1 VKKAFLSSA
10 VTAAVFVTCFAW
22 ICLIGGPA
30 SAQQAP
36 NGAVAQGPGGIALVD
51 VNWILRKHVRLRSSL
66 TELKAEMETVR
77 KGFEEKGRAFQEK
90 AQLLSGMKAGTPE
103 YQRLEETMVSEKANV
118 QGQIAL
124 KNKEFEQKEAR
135 LYFHA
140 YTEISEEVSYFCQQR
155 GITLVLNFN
164 GDNIHE
170 ENPADISRGIASKV
184 VYYNKN
190 LDITPYVAH
199 RFIEPPQ
206 GANSANG
213 PTGVFPQ
220 R

>member
-10 VTAAVFVTCFAW
+10 IAAVVFAMCFAW
-22 ICLIGGPA
+22 ACFSSGPA
-30 SAQQAP
+30 SAQAP
-36 NGAVAQGPGGIALVD
+36 VAAAAQGPGGIALVD
-51 VNWILRKHVRLRSSL
+51 VNYILRKHVRLHSQL
-66 TELKAEMETVR
+66 ADLKVEMDKIR
-77 KGFEEKGRAFQEK
+77 KDFEQRGQHFQEN
-90 AQLLSGMKAGTPE
+90 AQLLTTLKPGSVE

-140 YTEISEEVSYFCQQR
+140 YSEISEEVSYFCQQR

-170 ENPADISRGIASKV
+170 ENPADISRGIANKV
-184 VYYNKN
+184 VYFNKN

-206 GANSANG
+206 GASTANG
-213 PTGVFPQ
+213 PTGVFVP